1 MPPNLEAKMFMALKV
16 FLSNP
21 YKFFDLTFA
30 RKELYEIE
38 CTFFLRFVNLLNHVL
53 L

>member
-21 YKFFDLTFA
+21 YTFFDLTCA
-30 RKELYEIE
+30 RKELYERE
-38 CTFFLRFVNLLNHVL
+38 CTFFLRFVNLLNHVWL
-53 L
+53 